1 MKNVNPAPVFYVA
14 ETTSILP
21 CCRKAE
27 PLKARTLIAAKREA
41 SRNAAFWGT
50 VLTIGTA
57 VDSEGFL
64 VNPVARRG
72 KLDGW
77 KAISGD

>member
-1 MKNVNPAPVFYVA
+1 MNPVNPAPVYYFA
-14 ETTSILP
+14 ETTSLP
-21 CCRKAE
+21 PLRKAE
-27 PLKARTLIAAKREA
+27 PLKARNLTAAKREA

-64 VNPVARRG
+64 LNPVARRG